1 MNRREFLA
9 RISIGPGGDLVHLF
23 SIRDHDCQPHIP
35 ATANNRARR
44 IPAPLYGADLIDLV

>member
-23 SIRDHDCQPHIP
+23 SIRDHACQPHIP
-35 ATANNRARR
+35 ASANNRTRR
-44 IPAPLYGADLIDLV
+44 IPAPLYRADLIDLV